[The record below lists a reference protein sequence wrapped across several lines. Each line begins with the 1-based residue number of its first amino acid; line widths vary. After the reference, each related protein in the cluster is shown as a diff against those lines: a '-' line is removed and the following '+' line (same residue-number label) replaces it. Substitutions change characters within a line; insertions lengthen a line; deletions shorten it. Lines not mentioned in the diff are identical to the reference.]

1 MDGGRAAAQPDPAPE
16 PVPWIQRLLD
26 DEFFLL
32 GVGLMVPVLLYIV
45 WGLMELAQV
54 PLFPR

>member
-1 MDGGRAAAQPDPAPE
+1 MAREPGRRGTP

-32 GVGLMVPVLLYIV
+32 VVGLMVPVLLYIV

-54 PLFPR
+54 PLFPQ